1 MMLKVLASYTN
12 GNYNVMLMEDGT
24 KLRMNNEDHFKPAF
38 AESYDIKITSVCTGS
53 NCEYCYEGCGPKGKH
68 ADLNQPF
75 FDTIHLGTEIAINGN
90 DLSHPELFDFLQ
102 RMKNRGV
109 IVNMTVNQIHF
120 EKYFDIL
127 KAWMNDKLIWG
138 LGVSLVEPTTKFI
151 MMMKQIPNAIIHV
164 INGIVTVPQLIK
176 LADNNFK
183 VLILGYKQLQRGKD
197 YYESNSFY
205 VGELQRDLNKTLF
218 DEIIPQNW
226 FKIISFD
233 NLALEQLNVRE
244 HVNGEAWEK
253 NYLGEDGQFSFY
265 IDAVDGTFAK
275 NSVAPANERYP
286 IMDNVDDMFNFIR
299 SKCND

>member
-1 MMLKVLASYTN
+1 MLKVLANYTN

-24 KLRMNNEDHFKPAF
+24 KLRMSNEDHFEPAF

-53 NCEYCYEGCGPKGKH
+53 NCEYCYEGCGPKGKY
-68 ADLNQPF
+68 AALNQPF
-75 FDTIHLGTEIAINGN
+75 FDTIHPGTEIAINGN

-102 RMKNRGV
+102 RMKNRSV

-226 FKIISFD
+226 FNNISFD

-244 HVNGEAWEK
+244 HVNREAWEK

-275 NSVAPANERYP
+275 NSVAPANARYS

-299 SKCND
+299 SKRND

>member
-24 KLRMNNEDHFKPAF
+24 KFRMSNGNHFDPAF
-38 AESYDIKITSVCTGS
+38 AESYDIKITSVCSGS

-75 FDTIHLGTEIAINGN
+75 FNTIHPGTEIAINGN

-102 RMKNRGV
+102 QMKNRGV

-164 INGIVTVPQLIK
+164 INGIVTVSQLIK

-218 DEIIPQNW
+218 DEIIPQKW
-226 FKIISFD
+226 FSIISFD
-233 NLALEQLNVRE
+233 NLALDQLNVRE
-244 HVNGEAWEK
+244 HVNEKAWEK

-299 SKCND
+299 SKRND

>member
-24 KLRMNNEDHFKPAF
+24 KFRMSNGNHFDPAF
-38 AESYDIKITSVCTGS
+38 AESYDIKITSVCSGS

-75 FDTIHLGTEIAINGN
+75 FNTIHPGTEIAINGN

-102 RMKNRGV
+102 QMKNRGV

-164 INGIVTVPQLIK
+164 INGIVTVSQLIK

-197 YYESNSFY
+197 YYESNSLY

-218 DEIIPQNW
+218 DEIIPQKW
-226 FKIISFD
+226 FSIISFD
-233 NLALEQLNVRE
+233 NLALDQLNVRE
-244 HVNGEAWEK
+244 HVNEKAWEK

-299 SKCND
+299 SKRND

>member
-12 GNYNVMLMEDGT
+12 SNYNVMLMEDGT

-75 FDTIHLGTEIAINGN
+75 FDTIHSGTEIAINGN

-275 NSVAPANERYP
+275 NSVAPANERYS

>member
-24 KLRMNNEDHFKPAF
+24 KFRMSNGNHFDPAF
-38 AESYDIKITSVCTGS
+38 AESYDIKITSVCSGS

-75 FDTIHLGTEIAINGN
+75 FNTIHPGTEIAINGN

-102 RMKNRGV
+102 QMKNRGV

-127 KAWMNDKLIWG
+127 KAWMNDRLIWG

-164 INGIVTVPQLIK
+164 INGIVTVSQLIK

-218 DEIIPQNW
+218 DEIIPQKW
-226 FKIISFD
+226 FSIISFD
-233 NLALEQLNVRE
+233 NLALDQLNVRE
-244 HVNGEAWEK
+244 HVNEKAWEK

-299 SKCND
+299 SKRND

>member
-24 KLRMNNEDHFKPAF
+24 KFRMSNGNYFDPAF
-38 AESYDIKITSVCTGS
+38 AESYDIKITSVCSGS
-53 NCEYCYEGCGPKGKH
+53 NCEYCYEGCSPKGKH

-75 FDTIHLGTEIAINGN
+75 FDTIHPGTEIAINGN
-90 DLSHPELFDFLQ
+90 DLSHPKLFDFLQ

-233 NLALEQLNVRE
+233 NLALDQLNVRE
-244 HVNGEAWEK
+244 HVNEEAWEK
-253 NYLGEDGQFSFY
+253 NYLGEDGFASFY

>member
-1 MMLKVLASYTN
+1 MIKTLANYTN
-12 GNYNVMLMEDGT
+12 GNYNVMLMEDGS
-24 KLRMNNEDHFKPAF
+24 KFRMNNEDHFDPAF
-38 AESYDIKITSVCTGS
+38 AESYDIKITSVCSGS

-75 FDTIHLGTEIAINGN
+75 FNTIHPGTEIAINGN

-218 DEIIPQNW
+218 DEIIPQKW
-226 FKIISFD
+226 FSIISFD
-233 NLALEQLNVRE
+233 NLALNQLNVRE
-244 HVNGEAWEK
+244 HVNEEAWEK
-253 NYLGEDGQFSFY
+253 NYLGEDGFASFY

-286 IMDNVDDMFNFIR
+286 IMDDVDDMFNFIR
-299 SKCND
+299 SKRND